1 MYIFSGKFAK
11 IAVCPHSVF
20 GVHAYNKLQLYHV
33 PKAVIY
39 FLYLKK
45 IGIIKILECIIMKMQ
60 LIQFH
65 LIIPSWH
72 VTT

>member
-33 PKAVIY
+33 PKAEPFIFY
-39 FLYLKK
+39 IKK
-45 IGIIKILECIIMKMQ
+45 I
-60 LIQFH
+60 
-65 LIIPSWH
+65 
-72 VTT
+72 